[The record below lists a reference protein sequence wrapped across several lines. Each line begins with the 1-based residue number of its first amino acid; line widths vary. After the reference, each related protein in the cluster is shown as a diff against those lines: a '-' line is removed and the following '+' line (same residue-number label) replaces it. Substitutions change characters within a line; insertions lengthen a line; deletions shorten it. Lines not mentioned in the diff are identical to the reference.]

1 MLTYADDKQAAVRAA
16 ALEREAT
23 AAAEA
28 AAAGSPIFLA
38 LLVQKYEY

>member
-1 MLTYADDKQAAVRAA
+1 MLTYADDKQAA
-16 ALEREAT
+16 LEREAT
-23 AAAEA
+23 KLAAAAA